1 MSITSVKIIPARK
14 LEAGDVR
21 DAVSGYKSY
30 ESEVELDERRK
41 IISPSAYIYIYV
53 YVHTHIYTEAKDGER
68 RSRHTRS
75 EFHWEHTVTRHGH
88 TTAKTFPPFAT
99 LSTTLLLLLDP
110 LHSHAILEITFSQEG
125 RASLTQTFPLTF
137 AGCKQRPATR

>member
-1 MSITSVKIIPARK
+1 MSITSVKIIPPARK

-30 ESEVELDERRK
+30 ESEVELDERGKLFRLVH
-41 IISPSAYIYIYV
+41 IYIY
-53 YVHTHIYTEAKDGER
+53 IYTEAKDGER

-88 TTAKTFPPFAT
+88 TTAKTFPPFAI
-99 LSTTLLLLLDP
+99 LSTALLLLLDP

-125 RASLTQTFPLTF
+125 RASLTQTFPLTI

>member
-1 MSITSVKIIPARK
+1 MSITSVKIIPPAARK

-41 IISPSAYIYIYV
+41 IISPRTYIHIYIY
-53 YVHTHIYTEAKDGER
+53 TRKDGER

-99 LSTTLLLLLDP
+99 LSTILLLLLDP
-110 LHSHAILEITFSQEG
+110 LVPLHAILEITFSQEG
-125 RASLTQTFPLTF
+125 RASLTQTFPLTI
-137 AGCKQRPATR
+137 AGCKQ